1 MSSNLDQ
8 IRNQQRDTWDRFS
21 AGWKKWDQLVLG
33 WLAPFGA
40 AMIRHAQ
47 LVETSH
53 VLDVAAGT
61 GEPGL
66 TAAALVPKGDVTVTD
81 LSERMLSVAADN
93 ASRRGLRNF
102 KTRACDAGALPF
114 SDASFDAVLCRF
126 GYMFFPDVAAATRE
140 FARVAKPGARICA
153 AVWSVPEKNPWA
165 TTVMDTISRHVAMPA
180 LPPGSPGLF
189 RCAPDGMMRTAFA
202 DAGLRNIAQEEVSTT
217 LTHSTPE
224 QYWEF
229 MTDIAA
235 PVVAGLAKADAPTRE
250 EIRAEVLDL
259 AQQSMHDGKVQMQ
272 STANVIV
279 GTR

>member
-1 MSSNLDQ
+1 MSSNLDK
-8 IRNQQRDTWDRFS
+8 IRDQQRDTWDRFS
-21 AGWKKWDQLVLG
+21 AGWKKWDQLVLD

-40 AMIRHAQ
+40 AMIRHAH

-66 TAAALVPKGDVTVTD
+66 TAAVLVPKGDVTVTD
-81 LSERMLSVAADN
+81 LSERMLVVAADN
-93 ASRRGLRNF
+93 ASKRGLRNF
-102 KTRACDAGALPF
+102 KTQVCDAGSLPF

-165 TTVMDTISRHVAMPA
+165 TTVMGTISRHVTMPVP
-180 LPPGSPGLF
+180 PPGSPGLF
-189 RCAPDGMMRTAFA
+189 RCAPEGMMRTAFA
-202 DAGLRNIAQEEVSTT
+202 DAGLRNIAQEEVLTT

-235 PVVAGLAKADAPTRE
+235 PVVAGLAMADTPTRE
-250 EIRAEVLDL
+250 EIRTEVLDL
-259 AQQSMHDGKVQMQ
+259 AQQSMHDGKVQMR